1 MKQYSNRKYLI
12 LMLWALIF
20 PTLAIH
26 AQKRGEYD
34 LGKPFGWAVSGSLE
48 GGCYN
53 LNGGE
58 GGKSIT
64 LKSDGGEQRS
74 FCHW

>member
-20 PTLAIH
+20 PTLAIQ

-34 LGKPFGWAVSGSLE
+34 LGKP
-48 GGCYN
+48 
-53 LNGGE
+53 
-58 GGKSIT
+58 
-64 LKSDGGEQRS
+64 SDGRCRAALKEDATTSTAVRAEKAS
-74 FCHW
+74 R